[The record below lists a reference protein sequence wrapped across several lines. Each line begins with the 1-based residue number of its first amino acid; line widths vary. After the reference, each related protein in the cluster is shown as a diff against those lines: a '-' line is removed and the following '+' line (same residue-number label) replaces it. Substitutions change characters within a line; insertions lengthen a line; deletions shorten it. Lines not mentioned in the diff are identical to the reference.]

1 MSFESIRNRVI
12 QGMAGGNSGIPMGFN
27 RLNNYVSIRS
37 GTYYLIGGYTG
48 SGKTSLI
55 DDAFVL
61 NPLDYL
67 AQNKDAEND
76 LHILYNS
83 MERPRDYKL
92 AKWVSRKIFLDTGRS
107 IPLPRL
113 LGWVSKEKR
122 LTNEEFELFDQYE
135 DYVNYLLSKITF
147 YPEGAKNPTGARKFV
162 DAYAKENGKI
172 EKIKDERGIERNIYT
187 ANNPKL
193 ITLNI
198 SDHVGLHAGETV
210 TDAISKE
217 RTVIPK
223 GKPAI
228 DKCSEDKQR
237 FRDLYNISSVD
248 IQQFNRDISNP
259 MRLKNGDVEPMLEDF
274 KETGN
279 IAENADVVLSLFDPW
294 RYKVAD
300 PNSYNL
306 DKLRDEEGAK
316 LYRAL
321 KILKNTYGS
330 EDIGIGLAFQPYIGM
345 FKEMPK
351 KKRSDPL
358 PDSIYTSII
367 DHSYFLNG
375 Y

>member
-1 MSFESIRNRVI
+1 MSFESLRNRVI

-27 RLNNYVSIRS
+27 RLNAHVSIRG
-37 GTYYLIGGYTG
+37 GTYYLAGGYTG

-67 AQNKDAEND
+67 AENKDAEND

-92 AKWVSRKIFLDTGRS
+92 AKWVCRKIFLDTGVV
-107 IPLPRL
+107 IPLNRL
-113 LGWVSKEKR
+113 LGWVSKDKR
-122 LTNEEFELFDQYE
+122 LTQDEYELFDQYE
-135 DYVNYLLSKITF
+135 DYVGYLLSKITF
-147 YPEGAKNPTGARKFV
+147 FPDKARNPTGVRKFV
-162 DAYAKENGKI
+162 DAFAKENGKE
-172 EKIKDERGIERNIYT
+172 EKIDEYNSVYVP
-187 ANNPKL
+187 NNPKKIIL
-193 ITLNI
+193 GIY
-198 SDHVGLHAGETV
+198 DHVGLHTGET
-210 TDAISKE
+210 TKDKDGNKTTYA
-217 RTVIPK
+217 K

-237 FRDLYNISSVD
+237 FRDYYGFSSVD

-300 PNSYNL
+300 PNGYNL
-306 DKLRDEEGAK
+306 ERLRDEDGAK
-316 LYRAL
+316 KYRAL

-330 EDIGIGLAFQPYIGM
+330 EDIGIGMSFQPHIGY

-351 KKRSDPL
+351 KIKGQPIS
-358 PDSIYTSII
+358 DSIYAAIGDNSF
-367 DHSYFLNG
+367 FLKE
-375 Y
+375 YR